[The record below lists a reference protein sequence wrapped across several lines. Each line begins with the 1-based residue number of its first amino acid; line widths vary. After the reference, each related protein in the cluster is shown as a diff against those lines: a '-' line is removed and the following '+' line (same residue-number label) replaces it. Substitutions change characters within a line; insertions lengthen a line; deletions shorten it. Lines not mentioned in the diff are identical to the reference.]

1 MTLVFDENISSRL
14 VELLAKCGA
23 PKEIQHLRKLGWQG
37 MADHVWIPQAIEMGW
52 IIVTADRNEVTRR
65 LSSKTI
71 KDAEGRIIFL
81 GQFWNSLESWEMTK
95 WLVANYDR
103 IHAEASLM
111 NGGDA
116 VLFNQTGPPNR
127 L

>member
-23 PKEIQHLRKLGWQG
+23 PREIQHLRKLGWQG
-37 MADHVWIPQAIEMGW
+37 RADHDWIPQAIGMDW

-65 LSSKTI
+65 LSSKAI
-71 KDAEGRIIFL
+71 KDAKGRIIFL
-81 GQFWNSLESWEMTK
+81 GQFWNSLETWEMTK

-103 IHAEASLM
+103 IYGEASVM
-111 NGGDA
+111 KGGDA
-116 VLFNQTGPPNR
+116 VLFNQTGPPSR